1 MGLLPETMDWEMEDD
16 DGLLC
21 MGSERKRGSAQVEKR
36 ERLVETER

>member
-1 MGLLPETMDWEMEDD
+1 MGLLPETMGWEMEDD

-36 ERLVETER
+36 